1 MSSLTTILSLLIGIA
16 GWYYLFYSRAAEK
29 LAAVEPHRL
38 NRLRVWLRRA
48 GGLVLLLL
56 APLFFAGFNSVDPAA
71 EPDAFVAI
79 WVSVVVLL
87 FVNVLLATVDVGLT
101 IKLRRARRAAA
112 ASAPGRSEA

>member
-1 MSSLTTILSLLIGIA
+1 MYSLTTILSLLIGIA

-56 APLFFAGFNSVDPAA
+56 APTFFAGFHSVDPGAD
-71 EPDAFVAI
+71 PDTFVAI
-79 WVSVVVLL
+79 WVGVMMLL
-87 FVNVLLATVDVGLT
+87 GVNVLLALVDVGLT
-101 IKLRRARRAAA
+101 WKLRRQRLAAA
-112 ASAPGRSEA
+112 RGES

>member
-29 LAAVEPHRL
+29 LSGVESHRL

-56 APLFFAGFNSVDPAA
+56 APLFFAGFHSVDANTD
-71 EPDAFVAI
+71 PDTFVAI
-79 WVSVVVLL
+79 WVSVVALL
-87 FVNVLLATVDVGLT
+87 FVNLLLAMVDVGLT
-101 IKLRRARRAAA
+101 IKLRRSRRAAA
-112 ASAPGRSEA
+112 AAAGRSDA